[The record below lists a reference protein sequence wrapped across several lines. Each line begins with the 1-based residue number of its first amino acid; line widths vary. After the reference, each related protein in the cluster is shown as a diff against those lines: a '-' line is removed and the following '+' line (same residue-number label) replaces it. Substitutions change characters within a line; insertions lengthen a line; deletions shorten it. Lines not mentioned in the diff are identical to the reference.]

1 MDLALKLLE
10 IIINFLWFVE
20 SCMEDIDEIIGDPG
34 IIAQIDEC
42 MVGREG
48 GREGNLH

>member
-1 MDLALKLLE
+1 
-10 IIINFLWFVE
+10 
-20 SCMEDIDEIIGDPG
+20 MEDIDEIIGDPG

-48 GREGNLH
+48 GKPALNLSVLFLMSNI